1 MAPETRKGKSVS
13 KARVR
18 PVGNYEQG
26 KKVMQRLWGREVADG
41 LQEFWRSTHPDI
53 ERYIT
58 AFALGEVWAR
68 PTLDLKT
75 RSLICLAVAVALE
88 REDQIRLHTRGALNN
103 GATPAE
109 VAETII
115 QLMIYAGFPAAWQA
129 MVAANK
135 VMGESSVR
143 SSKPRALRRTRR
155 K

>member
-1 MAPETRKGKSVS
+1 MRRAKE
-13 KARVR
+13 R
-18 PVGNYEQG
+18 PVGNYEHG
-26 KKVMQRLWGREVADG
+26 KKVMQRLWGREVANG
-41 LQEFWRSTHPDI
+41 LQEFWRSTHPDV

-75 RSLICLAVAVALE
+75 RSLICLAAAVALE
-88 REDQIRLHTRGALNN
+88 REDQIRVHTRGALYN
-103 GATPAE
+103 GATPDE

-135 VMGESSVR
+135 VMGESSDWP
-143 SSKPRALRRTRR
+143 SKPRRVRRSRR
-155 K
+155 A